1 MQPAPETTPSAD
13 EQGMFEWPARRA
25 AQQPNRRKRKR
36 QAESPSPPPSPEA
49 TDPRSGPLSTDVL
62 ACVFSFGRQDEA
74 ARWGVVSR
82 VWRQASLHP
91 SLWQRL
97 SLRDSFVTRRSRVLA
112 DFSTYFGRDRL
123 ALLTSLTLRAP
134 TESRYYSATKAL
146 RGMAGHCGRLRELC
160 ITGCGELSPS
170 VFCDFVATTP
180 GLEVL
185 QAGSIDAPGTA
196 PLHPARQLQHT
207 GVENRMLAFSSPVLL
222 TMMPL
227 CRSLRVLD
235 IAGWGVT
242 DLGLRALLEE
252 AACLEALSVEACY
265 CLTSAFCASL
275 PAARALEVLDV
286 SLLIVTARDWGCLA
300 DALPPRLRVLIAAS
314 TRHNAAAVDRIRRH
328 PPLQLLCVPPVGGR
342 GLTLA
347 ASVDGDGGVAE
358 ATTCSTRTDAAFS
371 EAFGYAARCTAPA
384 APSDRLPHGGPP
396 PAKVRRATL
405 GGVAAGAGAGLSR

>member
-1 MQPAPETTPSAD
+1 MHPGPETPPAA
-13 EQGMFEWPARRA
+13 EPGVLEWPVKRA
-25 AQQPNRRKRKR
+25 AQQPNRRRRKR
-36 QAESPSPPPSPEA
+36 QAESPWPPA
-49 TDPRSGPLSTDVL
+49 ADPRSAGPLSTDVL

-74 ARWGVVSR
+74 SRWGVVSKA
-82 VWRQASLHP
+82 WRQASLHP

-112 DFSTYFGRDRL
+112 DFSTCFGHDRL

-146 RGMAGHCGRLRELC
+146 RGMVGHCGRLRELC

-170 VFCDFVATTP
+170 VFCDFVAATP

-185 QAGSIDAPGTA
+185 QAGSIDAPGNA

-275 PAARALEVLDV
+275 HAARSLEVLDV

-300 DALPPRLRVLIAAS
+300 DTLPPRLRVLIAAS
-314 TRHNAAAVDRIRRH
+314 TRHHAASVDRIRRH
-328 PPLQLLCVPPVGGR
+328 PSLRLLCVPPVGGR
-342 GLTLA
+342 GLSLA
-347 ASVDGDGGVAE
+347 APVAGDGGLAE
-358 ATTCSTRTDAAFS
+358 ATTCSTRTDVVFS

-384 APSDRLPHGGPP
+384 SSDRLPHGGPP
-396 PAKVRRATL
+396 AKVRRVTL
-405 GGVAAGAGAGLSR
+405 GGGGGGVGPSW